1 VLIGLCVD
9 GVWRSIR
16 LAAEHPE
23 RGLGL
28 VAFGIGV
35 ARIGPALGHY
45 QNSRAHFDD
54 ELSIYR
60 AWGNYNRHIWTSDY
74 ERFARFFFTE
84 ITSEPHSPKSI
95 EDVTRWAVDGSVD
108 PRLAN

>member
-1 VLIGLCVD
+1 
-9 GVWRSIR
+9 RSIR

-23 RGLGL
+23 RVLGI

-35 ARIGPALGHY
+35 PRIGPVQEHY
-45 QNSRAHFDD
+45 KTAGAEFDD
-54 ELSIYR
+54 DLPVYACSD
-60 AWGNYNRHIWTSDY
+60 NYNRHIWTSDY